1 MTTAA
6 QAAFHFRGTRL
17 NPARARAAA
26 TRRDY
31 ATKTMKHKISWKTL
45 RATFPA
51 GTYTE
56 MDTPLDLATAQ
67 AIAESLARLLGQ
79 DPAFAAAVNVR
90 FNHGIFVPG
99 FVLRQAG
106 PRSERKLA
114 AKLRSTLP
122 EYARELCASRVRD
135 YRNRFRPEPRQTN
148 DRASVRARWE
158 HVPLRPNA
166 EIPLTT
172 RTAFR
177 YSHALG
183 IEFECV
189 GPIDRPDLIAKL
201 PMWTRCVSDGSI
213 RAGAGNYGHEIRA
226 LLDRQTAEPRL
237 HRLCKIMADAGLS
250 VNRSTGLHIH
260 LDARNIPT
268 EAEAVRVAR
277 LMDAWLFALREL
289 VPASRR
295 ENSYSKF
302 GVSTRD
308 RYRAVNVMAWNTHRT
323 IEVRL
328 HSGTVDYTKTLAW
341 IRLLE
346 TIRAV
351 ARKPKPASSCL
362 ATLDQLPL
370 TEYERAYWRG
380 RHQSLNPA
388 LYTTTTPTATAE
400 AE

>member
-1 MTTAA
+1 M
-6 QAAFHFRGTRL
+6 Q
-17 NPARARAAA
+17 
-26 TRRDY
+26 
-31 ATKTMKHKISWKTL
+31 HKISWKTL
-45 RATFPA
+45 RATFPG

-56 MDTPLDLATAQ
+56 MDTPADLTTAQ
-67 AIAESLARLLGQ
+67 AIAEKLAHLLNHN
-79 DPAFAAAVNVR
+79 PTEAVAINVR
-90 FNHGIFVPG
+90 FGHGVFVPG
-99 FVLRQAG
+99 FVLRQVG
-106 PRSERKLA
+106 PRSERRLA

-122 EYARELCASRVRD
+122 NYARDLCTSRIRD
-135 YRNRFRPEPRQTN
+135 WRSRFRAATRQNNDSAN
-148 DRASVRARWE
+148 DRSTVRARWE

-172 RTAFR
+172 RTAFK

-237 HRLCKIMADAGLS
+237 HRLCKILADAGLS
-250 VNRSTGLHIH
+250 VNRSTGLHVH

-277 LMDAWLFALREL
+277 LMDAWIFALREL

-295 ENSYSKF
+295 ENGYCKF

-323 IEVRL
+323 IEIRL

-380 RHQSLNPA
+380 RHQQLNPA
-388 LYTTTTPTATAE
+388 LYTTTTPTATTE

>member
-1 MTTAA
+1 
-6 QAAFHFRGTRL
+6 
-17 NPARARAAA
+17 
-26 TRRDY
+26 
-31 ATKTMKHKISWKTL
+31 MKQKISWKTL

-51 GTYTE
+51 GAYTDN
-56 MDTPLDLATAQ
+56 DTPADLATAQ
-67 AIAESLARLLGQ
+67 AIAENLARLIGH
-79 DPAFAAAVNVR
+79 DPAEASAISVR
-90 FNHGIFVPG
+90 FGYAVFIPG
-99 FVLRQAG
+99 FVLRQG
-106 PRSERKLA
+106 LPRSERRLA
-114 AKLRSTLP
+114 AKLRATLP
-122 EYARELCASRVRD
+122 ALGRDLCASRIRD
-135 YRNRFRPEPRQTN
+135 WRARFRPQPRPTA
-148 DRASVRARWE
+148 DRTSVRARWE

-189 GPIDRPDLIAKL
+189 GPIDRPDLIARL

-213 RAGAGNYGHEIRA
+213 RAGGGNYGHEIRA

-250 VNRSTGLHIH
+250 VNRSTGLHVH

-295 ENSYSKF
+295 ENSYCKF

-308 RYRAVNVMAWNTHRT
+308 RYRAVNVMAWEAHRT

-341 IRLLE
+341 VRLLE

-351 ARKPKPASSCL
+351 ARKPKPANSCL

-380 RHQSLNPA
+380 RHQTLNPA
-388 LYTTTTPTATAE
+388 LYTTTAPTTTAE

>member
-1 MTTAA
+1 MD
-6 QAAFHFRGTRL
+6 
-17 NPARARAAA
+17 
-26 TRRDY
+26 RRD
-31 ATKTMKHKISWKTL
+31 TGVTTRHKTMKHKISWKTL

-56 MDTPLDLATAQ
+56 MDTPADQLTAQ
-67 AIAESLARLLGQ
+67 VIAENLAHLLTHN
-79 DPAFAAAVNVR
+79 PTEAVAINVR
-90 FNHGIFVPG
+90 YGHGVFVPG
-99 FVLRQAG
+99 FVLRQVG
-106 PRSERKLA
+106 PRTERRLA

-122 EYARELCASRVRD
+122 NYARDLCGNRVRD
-135 YRNRFRPEPRQTN
+135 YRTRFRPQPRQTN

-172 RTAFR
+172 RTAFP

-183 IEFECV
+183 IEFESV
-189 GPIDRPDLIAKL
+189 GPIDRPDLIARL

-250 VNRSTGLHIH
+250 VNRSTGLHVH
-260 LDARNIPT
+260 LDARNIPSQT
-268 EAEAVRVAR
+268 EAVRLAKVI
-277 LMDAWLFALREL
+277 DSWLFQLREL

-295 ENSYSKF
+295 ENSYCKF
-302 GVSTRD
+302 GVCTRD
-308 RYRAVNVMAWNTHRT
+308 RYRAVNVMAWDTHRT

-370 TEYERAYWRG
+370 TDYERAYWRG
-380 RHQSLNPA
+380 RHQALNPT
-388 LYTTTTPTATAE
+388 LYTTTAPTTTAE